1 MSSPLPFVL
10 YDDALARRAEP
21 FALTRPFGELRAGA
35 LLVRERWAHVLGG
48 TAVGRFGAPHLARF
62 EEFASPPA
70 IGPTARVPAGTVV
83 VNTRCAP
90 RLTAL
95 DPRAGRWRCEGIVAA
110 VRVAHDLDAAA
121 FASGDVRLDDLAPQ
135 GADVECPGWW
145 MHRPWDLV
153 RHLIDMLGADIPTLG
168 VGLGGAPAHAV
179 TLGSSPVLV
188 DPTATIEPLTVFDAS
203 AGPILIQAGASIA
216 AFTRV
221 VGPCVI
227 GPATQ
232 VLGGRVA
239 ASSIGPSC
247 RVHGELSTSIFV
259 GHANK
264 GHDGFVGHSI
274 LGRWANLGAGTTTSN
289 LKNTYGPVH
298 AWSPDG
304 EVDTG
309 MQFLGTLLGDH
320 AKTAIG
326 TRLTTGAIVGAGAN
340 VLADGLTPKVIAPFA
355 FGDGTYR
362 LDKFLEVAARVMARR
377 QVALSDDQRSALA
390 AAHAARWPE

>member
-1 MSSPLPFVL
+1 MSSAPPFFL
-10 YDDALARRAEP
+10 YDDARARRAEP

-35 LLVRERWAHVLGG
+35 LLVRERGRHVLAGD
-48 TAVGRFGAPHLARF
+48 AVGRFGAPHLARF
-62 EEFASPPA
+62 EEFGSPPA
-70 IGPTARVPAGTVV
+70 AGASARVPAGTVV

-90 RLTAL
+90 RLDPL
-95 DPRAGRWRCEGIVAA
+95 DPHAGRWLCEGEVAA
-110 VRVAHDLDAAA
+110 VRLA
-121 FASGDVRLDDLAPQ
+121 DDLEAAVFATGETLLGDLTVRGPDAQ
-135 GADVECPGWW
+135 CAGWW

-153 RHLIDMLGADIPTLG
+153 RHLVDMLGADIPAVG
-168 VGLGGAPAHAV
+168 AGLGGPPAHCV
-179 TLGSSPVLV
+179 TLGTFPILV
-188 DPTATIEPLTVFDAS
+188 DATATIEPLTVLDAT
-203 AGPILIQAGASIA
+203 AGPILVQAGASIS
-216 AFTRV
+216 AFSRV
-221 VGPCVI
+221 VGPSVI
-227 GPATQ
+227 GPGTQ

-289 LKNTYGPVH
+289 LKNTYGPVQ

-304 EVDTG
+304 EVETG
-309 MQFLGTLLGDH
+309 MQFLGSLLGDH

-340 VLADGLTPKVIAPFA
+340 VLVDGLTPKVIAPFA

-377 QVALSDDQRSALA
+377 QVSLSDDQRAALA
-390 AAHAARWPE
+390 AAHAARWPG